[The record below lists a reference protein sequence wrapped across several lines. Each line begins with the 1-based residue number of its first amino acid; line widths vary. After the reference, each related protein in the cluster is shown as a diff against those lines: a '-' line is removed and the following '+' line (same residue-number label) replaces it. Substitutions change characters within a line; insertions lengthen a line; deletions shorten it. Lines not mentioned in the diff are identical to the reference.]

1 VVEFLNLK
9 SSDKAFRL
17 IVQSPIPLDVED
29 IPLETSLGHVL
40 ARDVRSPEDLPAFS
54 RSLVDG
60 YAVKAAD
67 THGASETNP
76 APLTLKGEVLVGMDA
91 SLSVAR
97 GSCAYVST
105 GAMVPRGADGI
116 VMQEYT
122 SRTEDLVQVG
132 RTVHKG
138 ENITFAGEELRRGR
152 TVLKKGTVVNAFAM
166 GVLGALGISRLPVFR
181 QARVGLISSGDELI
195 PVDEGL
201 APGRVRDIN
210 RYSVTGLLS
219 REGSEV
225 SFHGIAGDNLTNLC
239 EMLGY
244 ASNDDLILVSGGS
257 SKGTRDF
264 MTAAL
269 TELGGTVLFHGIN
282 IRPGKPTIY
291 GRLHDKPVFGL
302 PGHPISCAMVVIR
315 FVLPLIRA
323 SQGQNP
329 RPEPAHFATLSS
341 NVPSSPGIEE
351 YVAVTVEK
359 TRSGYSANPI
369 FTKSSALSSLTGA
382 SGYIVVPHS
391 REGLDEGEPVEVFH
405 LG

>member
-1 VVEFLNLK
+1 
-9 SSDKAFRL
+9 
-17 IVQSPIPLDVED
+17 
-29 IPLETSLGHVL
+29 
-40 ARDVRSPEDLPAFS
+40 
-54 RSLVDG
+54 
-60 YAVKAAD
+60 
-67 THGASETNP
+67 
-76 APLTLKGEVLVGMDA
+76 VGMDA
-91 SLSVAR
+91 FLSVAR
-97 GSCAYVST
+97 GSCVYLST

-132 RTVHKG
+132 RTVHRG
-138 ENITFAGEELRRGR
+138 ENITFAGEEFRRGS
-152 TVLKKGTVVNAFAM
+152 TVLRKGTTVNAFAM
-166 GVLGALGISRLPVFR
+166 GVLGALGISLVPVFR
-181 QARVGLISSGDELI
+181 QVRVGLVSSGDELI

-225 SFHGIAGDNLTNLC
+225 SFHGIARDNLTNLC
-239 EMLGY
+239 EMLVS
-244 ASNDDLILVSGGS
+244 ASKDDLILVSGGS

-269 TELGGTVLFHGIN
+269 TKLGGTVLFHGIN

-291 GRLHDKPVFGL
+291 GRLQNKPVFGL

-323 SQGQNP
+323 SQGLNP
-329 RPEPAHFATLSS
+329 RSEPVYSATLSA
-341 NVPSSPGIEE
+341 NVPSTPGIEE
-351 YVAVTVEK
+351 YVAVTLEK
-359 TRSGYSANPI
+359 IPAGYSASPV
-369 FTKSSALSSLTGA
+369 FTKSSALSSLREA
-382 SGYIVVPHS
+382 SGYIIVPHG